1 MKLSDP
7 SSVKSVAVISTGVI
21 GASWAAHFLAHGL
34 EVRAAD
40 PGPDAEAKAR
50 DYIERA
56 WPALERFGLASDAS
70 PKALKWCDDVAEA
83 VDGAGF
89 VQENAPER
97 MDIKDSVYKQIEETL
112 GSDAIVATSSSGL
125 LVSDLQMGRKS
136 AERYVLG
143 HPFNPPHLIPLVEVL
158 GGKETDSA
166 AIDWTLAFYKT
177 QGKMPIRLNHE
188 LPGHLVNRLQ
198 ASLWRE
204 VIDAVAT
211 GFASVEDIDTAIAYG
226 PGLRWALNG
235 PNMCLALSGGEGG
248 MRHFMEHLEPAMEV
262 WWANMRPPSDGPVPA
277 EVKEKI
283 IAGCENEAAG
293 RSMEAIEGDRDK
305 LLVALL
311 ETLAKVRRD
320 LACVRE
326 AEEEQR

>member
-1 MKLSDP
+1 MNLP
-7 SSVKSVAVISTGVI
+7 EPNSVKSVAIISTGVI
-21 GASWAAHFLAHGL
+21 GASWSAHFLARGL
-34 EVRAAD
+34 EVRACD

-50 DYIERA
+50 EYIERA
-56 WPALERFGLASDAS
+56 WPALERLGTAPGASS
-70 PKALKWCDDVAEA
+70 KAFKWYGDVAEA

-97 MDIKDSVYKQIEETL
+97 MDIKESIYKQLEDAL
-112 GSDAIVATSSSGL
+112 GPEAIVATSSSGL
-125 LVSDLQMGRKS
+125 LVSDLQKGRKG

-158 GGKETDSA
+158 GGKETDPRA
-166 AIDWTLAFYKT
+166 VDWAIAFYKA

-188 LPGHLVNRLQ
+188 APGHLVNRLQ

-204 VIDAVAT
+204 AIDAVAT

-235 PNMCLALSGGEGG
+235 PHMCLHLSGGEGG

-262 WWANMRPPSDGPVPA
+262 WWANMRPPSDGPVAA

-283 IAGCENEAAG
+283 IAGCEKEAAG
-293 RSMEAIEGDRDK
+293 RSVEAIEAQRDE
-305 LLVALL
+305 LLVLLL
-311 ETLAKVRRD
+311 ETLAKGRRD
-320 LACVRE
+320 LA
-326 AEEEQR
+326 